1 MEIDLGKVVI
11 IILAVLPGFLA
22 RRGNARVIPR
32 AQRKM
37 GATEEI
43 AEFFI
48 YSIAAHLCLAVFSAL
63 LFAFAGLLL
72 KHSLLFYLDGWRLLS
87 PLALLQKV
95 ESLPAGILAFYLV
108 LALLVGWLIGVAR
121 GLLDAWRV
129 AELAFGLVGPIFRH
143 VGRFWSQNIERF
155 LITERPII
163 YGALFPELDENGEP
177 KTVYLELL
185 LRDNQGYLSGR
196 VASFSI
202 CNDEEN
208 HKLVFLKDTYFK
220 ATKAAAYESLDGD
233 GVLIDLADAL
243 TVQIKQV

>member
-11 IILAVLPGFLA
+11 IVLAVLPGFLA

-37 GATEEI
+37 GTTEEI

-48 YSIAAHLCLAVFSAL
+48 YSIAAHFCLAVLGAL
-63 LFAFAGLLL
+63 LFAFAGLLFW
-72 KHSLLFYLDGWRLLS
+72 HSPLFYLDGWRSLS
-87 PLALLQKV
+87 PSALLQKV
-95 ESLPAGILAFYLV
+95 ESLPAGILATYLM
-108 LALLVGWLIGVAR
+108 LALAVGWLLGVAR

-129 AELAFGLVGPIFRH
+129 GERAAARAGAIFRRA
-143 VGRFWSQNIERF
+143 GSFWSKNIERF

-163 YGALFPELDENGEP
+163 YGALFPELDERGEP

-185 LRDNQGYLSGR
+185 LRNNQGYISGR

-202 CNDEEN
+202 SNDEEN
-208 HKLVFLKDTYFK
+208 HKLVFLKDAYSK
-220 ATKAAAYESLDGD
+220 ATDVAAYKSLDGD
-233 GVLIDLADAL
+233 GVLVDLADAL